1 MSVLVSSDLARPE
14 NFHEIARPRL
24 IEVIEVLAKPQLVK
38 ETRRAGSVGIPAA
51 PDSFAIALIPNDEPL
66 QGGIIEMKVAS
77 RAQSLDCPDEHEIR
91 CARAEAWPRWQNEKF
106 SGLKMRRRLKADLRE
121 MRNRIAAALRHLFDL
136 LENQVVVIAGE
147 RRRRGESEDRKK
159 NPSRASFHGGISKR
173 QTANWQSRRASFD
186 PLARIFVIPSEVEE
200 SLILGRHNEM
210 SRPRLDMTTSTAAAT
225 IMIML
230 RFTKMNG
237 AGNDFILID
246 NRAGDIHLD
255 RSQIAHLCD
264 RHRGIG
270 ADGILLLEKATN
282 RADFRMRYFNA
293 DGGEAEMCGNGARC
307 FARFANKVAGAQAKI
322 CFETPAGVISAE
334 LVGDLVTLQMT
345 EPTDLRLDIKLP
357 VANGNKTV
365 HFINSG
371 VPHVVI
377 PIPQIDD
384 VDVRRDGSAIRYHK
398 MFSPRGA
405 NVNFIEKRGP
415 KKIAIR
421 TYERGVE
428 DETLACGTGIV
439 ASALI
444 FAAIEKLNG
453 PISVTA
459 RGGDE
464 LHVGFEE
471 SHGQFRNVTL
481 TGPAEFVFEG
491 TVEI

>member
-1 MSVLVSSDLARPE
+1 MT
-14 NFHEIARPRL
+14 
-24 IEVIEVLAKPQLVK
+24 
-38 ETRRAGSVGIPAA
+38 TR
-51 PDSFAIALIPNDEPL
+51 
-66 QGGIIEMKVAS
+66 K
-77 RAQSLDCPDEHEIR
+77 
-91 CARAEAWPRWQNEKF
+91 
-106 SGLKMRRRLKADLRE
+106 
-121 MRNRIAAALRHLFDL
+121 AAAKIR
-136 LENQVVVIAGE
+136 V
-147 RRRRGESEDRKK
+147 
-159 NPSRASFHGGISKR
+159 
-173 QTANWQSRRASFD
+173 
-186 PLARIFVIPSEVEE
+186 
-200 SLILGRHNEM
+200 
-210 SRPRLDMTTSTAAAT
+210 
-225 IMIML
+225 ML

-246 NRAGDIHLD
+246 NRGGDVHLQ

-270 ADGILLLEKATN
+270 ADGILLLEDATN

-307 FARFANKVAGAQAKI
+307 FARFANKVAGAQRKI
-322 CFETPAGVISAE
+322 SFETPAGVISAE

-345 EPTDLRLDIKLP
+345 EPTDLSLDMKLP
-357 VANGNKTV
+357 MANENKTV

-377 PIPQIDD
+377 PVPQIND
-384 VDVRRDGSAIRYHK
+384 VDVRRQGSVVRHHK
-398 MFSPRGA
+398 MFSPKGA

-444 FAAIEKLNG
+444 FAATENANG
-453 PISVTA
+453 PIIVTA

-464 LHVGFEE
+464 LQVGFEKI
-471 SHGQFRNVTL
+471 GNQFRHVTL
-481 TGPAEFVFEG
+481 TGPADFVFEG
-491 TVEI
+491 TIEV